1 MQPVLL
7 QLYDRFLLPLGP
19 ALLPSIN
26 ALIVSLLPGLEEEQ
40 GESFAP
46 TLQLMDGLGVIAG
59 FQRYFRILFL
69 AVVQYPSGRLAALN
83 LLLRRLPRLVSA
95 EGDVKLCPVSTSG
108 SWLSLLHGSI
118 LALASTEVAQL
129 LGSDIRV
136 VVAAFNVALAD
147 PNVLVQRQAMEL
159 LTVQF
164 PLDRRLFDEVVLE
177 ELMTA
182 ALKTVLRKEMSLNRR
197 LYNWWFGTSSR
208 ANRARCPGRKA
219 DAWCPPRSCLQLTQG
234 PKETTSTY
242 LTPMREH
249 RCWPR

>member
-1 MQPVLL
+1 MLWCATRGVTPQPVLL

-19 ALLPSIN
+19 ALLPSIH
-26 ALIVSLLPGLEEEQ
+26 ALVVSLLPGLEEEQ

-69 AVVQYPSGRLAALN
+69 AVVQCPSGRLAALN
-83 LLLRRLPRLVSA
+83 LLLRRLPRLVSDKGGVDGVYHLDRRVVA
-95 EGDVKLCPVSTSG
+95 DPAPWSG
-108 SWLSLLHGSI
+108 
-118 LALASTEVAQL
+118 LAVASTEVAQL

-147 PNVLVQRQAMEL
+147 PNVLVQRQALEL

-164 PLDRRLFDEVVLE
+164 PLDRRLFDEAVLE

-197 LYNWWFGTSSR
+197 LYTWWFGPSSPTSR
-208 ANRARCPGRKA
+208 ARRPRTAR
-219 DAWCPPRSCLQLTQG
+219 
-234 PKETTSTY
+234 
-242 LTPMREH
+242 
-249 RCWPR
+249 